1 MTTIILA
8 FFTPSD
14 AYKADMSLA
23 NESMALVSACEGLL
37 A

>member
-1 MTTIILA
+1 MTTVILT

-14 AYKADMSLA
+14 AYKADLSLA
-23 NESMALVSACEGLL
+23 NESMALVSACEGVL